1 MNVFELLIFLLLCT
15 GLGYLGRIFS
25 PHWGWLAGAI
35 PAVAVFGIMFVAT
48 IRAGLRSKR

>member
-1 MNVFELLIFLLLCT
+1 MNIFELLIFLLLCA
-15 GLGYLGRIFS
+15 GLGYFGHLFS

-48 IRAGLRSKR
+48 IRAWLRRKR